1 MQRSNSKTQLVEQ
14 TQKLRSL
21 ILLLP
26 AFAEDF
32 FRGISEVKQ
41 IRTRI
46 SYAHD
51 MRIFFEYL
59 LNNHPSFDSYESI
72 HDFSVDDLETVTAI
86 DIEKYTEYLTA
97 YSSEDKNGVTKVF
110 SNTAPGK
117 NRKMSSLRSFYK
129 YFYRKEVIRTNP
141 TLLVDLPKLRERA
154 VVRLDPNESADLLDA
169 VEEGTNLSER
179 QKLFHEKNKQ
189 RDLALV
195 TLLLGTGIRVSE
207 CVGLDIND
215 VDFSNNSFLV
225 TRKGG
230 DQEILFMPEE
240 VAQALTKYVNEERK
254 EMLKNT
260 QTDPGALFLSLRRS
274 RLTVSSIEKM
284 VKKYALTAVPL
295 KNISPHKLRSTFGTN
310 LYRETNDIYLVADV
324 LGHKDINTTRR
335 HYVTMDEDR
344 KKQAAK
350 VTKLRD

>member
-1 MQRSNSKTQLVEQ
+1 MIS
-14 TQKLRSL
+14 
-21 ILLLP
+21 LLP
-26 AFAEDF
+26 DFAEDF

-51 MRIFFEYL
+51 MRVFFEYL
-59 LNNHPSFDSYESI
+59 LVNHTAFDSYESI
-72 HDFSVDDLETVTAI
+72 HDFSVNDLEAVTAI
-86 DIEKYTEYLTA
+86 DIEKYTEYLSA
-97 YSSEDKNGVTKVF
+97 YSTDKNGVKKVYT
-110 SNTAPGK
+110 NTAPGK
-117 NRKMSSLRSFYK
+117 NRKMSTLRSFYK
-129 YFYRKEVIRTNP
+129 YYYRKEVIRSNP
-141 TLLVDLPKLRERA
+141 TLLVDLPKLRDRA
-154 VVRLDPNESADLLDA
+154 IVRLDPNESADLLDA

-179 QKLFHEKNKQ
+179 QKLFHDKNKQ

-207 CVGLDIND
+207 CAGLDISD
-215 VDFSNNSFLV
+215 VNFANNSFLV

-230 DQEILFMPEE
+230 DQEILYMPEE
-240 VAQALTKYVNEERK
+240 VAEALTKYVNEERN

-260 QTDPGALFLSLRRS
+260 QIDPGALFLSLRRS

-284 VKKYALTAVPL
+284 LKKYALNAVPL